1 MFAGL
6 FVMNVDANYGSMMMI
21 ESESNNKYNLLKYY
35 IKSKL
40 GDLSTYATIISL
52 FGAYFVA
59 SAFQSYRLFGYLSW
73 IVSNAIWFVYFIRT
87 KQYNPMMLFL
97 IYLITSIIGVIN
109 NL

>member
-1 MFAGL
+1 MYSFELNG
-6 FVMNVDANYGSMMMI
+6 NECS
-21 ESESNNKYNLLKYY
+21 LLKYY

-40 GDLSTYATIISL
+40 SDISTYAIILSL

-59 SAFQSYRLFGYLSW
+59 SATEQFRLFGYITW
-73 IVSNAIWFVYFIRT
+73 IFSNLIWFVYFIRS

-97 IYLITSIIGVIN
+97 IYLVTSIFGVYN

>member
-1 MFAGL
+1 
-6 FVMNVDANYGSMMMI
+6 MI
-21 ESESNNKYNLLKYY
+21 ESELNDDECNLLKYY

-59 SAFQSYRLFGYLSW
+59 SASQQYRLFGYLSW

-97 IYLITSIIGVIN
+97 IYLITSIIGVFN